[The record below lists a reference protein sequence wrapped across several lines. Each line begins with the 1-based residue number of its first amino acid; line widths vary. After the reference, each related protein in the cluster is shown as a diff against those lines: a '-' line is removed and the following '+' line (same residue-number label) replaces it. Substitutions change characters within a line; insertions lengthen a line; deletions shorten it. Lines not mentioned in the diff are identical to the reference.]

1 MITNVSITSQ
11 IYQDGSLL
19 LAELH
24 RLELEPFDCR
34 PQSYAGPIYQVGDDV
49 DDVDYNGDDDDDDDD
64 DDGGG

>member
-1 MITNVSITSQ
+1 MITKASITSQ

-34 PQSYAGPIYQVGDDV
+34 PQSYAGPIYQVGDD
-49 DDVDYNGDDDDDDDD
+49 DDDDDDNGDDDDDA